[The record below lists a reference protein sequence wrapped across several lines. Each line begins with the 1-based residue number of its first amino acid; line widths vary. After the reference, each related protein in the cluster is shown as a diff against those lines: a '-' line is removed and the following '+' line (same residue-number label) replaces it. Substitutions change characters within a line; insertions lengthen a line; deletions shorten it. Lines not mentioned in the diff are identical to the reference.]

1 MLTQDQL
8 RNLVRYSPVVGVF
21 EKLIG
26 QGTKRSPKRWIL
38 LGCSNSDTG
47 YIYLSIMG
55 KRYPAHRL
63 AWLYVHGEFPEA
75 DIDHIDGDKT
85 NNAISNLRKATRA
98 QNSANSQTGQRN
110 TSGIKGVSWSKT
122 AKKWV
127 ARIVMNGQVA
137 LNAYFDDVEEA
148 RQAVEGKRLEL
159 QGEFANNGKHRYQ
172 IEEELASDEK
182 MIEDIP
188 ILPSLRVR

>member
-1 MLTQDQL
+1 
-8 RNLVRYSPVVGVF
+8 
-21 EKLIG
+21 
-26 QGTKRSPKRWIL
+26 
-38 LGCSNSDTG
+38 
-47 YIYLSIMG
+47 
-55 KRYPAHRL
+55 
-63 AWLYVHGEFPEA
+63 
-75 DIDHIDGDKT
+75 
-85 NNAISNLRKATRA
+85 
-98 QNSANSQTGQRN
+98 
-110 TSGIKGVSWSKT
+110 
-122 AKKWV
+122 
-127 ARIVMNGQVA
+127 MNGQVA

>member
-8 RNLVRYSPVVGVF
+8 RKLVRYSPVVGVF

-38 LGCSNSDTG
+38 LGSSNSDTG

-98 QNSANSQTGQRN
+98 QNAANSQTGKRN

-137 LNAYFDDVEEA
+137 LNAYFDYVDEA
-148 RQAVEGKRLEL
+148 RLAVEQKRMEL

-188 ILPSLRVR
+188 ILPLLRVR